1 MNKPFILN
9 IMSFKNNYLNDSF
22 LYVSPQIIGK
32 ILSIFILPVILVLVD
47 KATYGNIAFLLGF
60 QQVISTVSSRGS
72 RQTILKF
79 YGVAD
84 RQTRKIIVRYFNFV
98 NLKRTLFILG
108 IYLLINNFFDYEYSG
123 VLILN
128 FFLGIFFISY
138 DSMVDSILVST
149 HNARQNSLVN
159 IILGVLTPL
168 FLLLLLNF
176 IPTVEIY
183 FISLNL
189 AYFLKI
195 LLTRFYTSQIQDSGT
210 ETFDILEI
218 KKFSQNM
225 LSINLSQKLIKWS
238 DRIILG
244 IFIGQN
250 SLAEYHAILQ
260 LVLALEFITSS
271 SLLILEKLS
280 DSYSL
285 ID

>member
-1 MNKPFILN
+1 MCYMNKPFILN

-22 LYVSPQIIGK
+22 LYVSPQIFGK

-60 QQVISTVSSRGS
+60 QQVISAVSSRGS

-84 RQTRKIIVRYFNFV
+84 RKTRKIIVRYFNFV

-108 IYLLINNFFDYEYSG
+108 VYLLINNFFDYEYSG
-123 VLILN
+123 ILILN

-138 DSMVDSILVST
+138 DSMIDSILVST

-189 AYFLKI
+189 AYFK
-195 LLTRFYTSQIQDSGT
+195 
-210 ETFDILEI
+210 
-218 KKFSQNM
+218 N
-225 LSINLSQKLIKWS
+225 
-238 DRIILG
+238 
-244 IFIGQN
+244 
-250 SLAEYHAILQ
+250 
-260 LVLALEFITSS
+260 IT
-271 SLLILEKLS
+271 
-280 DSYSL
+280 D
-285 ID
+285 